1 MLPSHRADKRMD
13 KPSEERLSTH
23 STQRASLE
31 LRPLGTLSD
40 LPTEILF
47 RIMDQI
53 NDFDDLWCYD
63 APATLS
69 KTYSRVVPTFWYTN
83 ATRIL

>member
-13 KPSEERLSTH
+13 KPSEERQSTH

-47 RIMDQI
+47 RILDQI
-53 NDFDDLWCYD
+53 DDFYDLWLLRCSCHSFED
-63 APATLS
+63 IIASFPMFGTPTL
-69 KTYSRVVPTFWYTN
+69 REF
-83 ATRIL
+83 